1 MYSLIKK
8 VAYYLEDFE
17 TPIGLAIDLIILV
30 LILLSLGIF
39 IAETYPLSPTI
50 KSYLTGADI
59 VVLCLFSLEYLIR
72 FLGAESK
79 VKFFFSLF
87 SFIDLLAILPLL
99 FGWSDMRFLRIFRW
113 FRLLRV
119 IRFLEFEVF
128 IFRIKTEDG
137 IILTRILLTL
147 FSIIFIYSGLIY
159 QVEHEINPD
168 GLSNFFD
175 SLYFC
180 VVTITTVG
188 FGDITPLSEQ
198 GRALTLLMIMTGVAF
213 IPWQI
218 SDLVKQLVKTANQ
231 VQKECSSC
239 GLYWHDADANHCKI
253 CGGKLKNSLLNSS
266 RKEDI
271 IKVDR
276 H

>member
-8 VAYYLEDFE
+8 VAYYLEDFD

-50 KSYLTGADI
+50 RSYLTGADI
-59 VVLCLFSLEYLIR
+59 VVLCIFSLEYLIR

-218 SDLVKQLVKTANQ
+218 NDLVKQLVKTANQ

-253 CGGKLKNSLLNSS
+253 CGGKLKNSLSNSS

>member
-39 IAETYPLSPTI
+39 IAETYPVSPTI
-50 KSYLTGADI
+50 RSYLNRADI
-59 VVLCLFSLEYLIR
+59 VILVLFSLEYLIR

-231 VQKECSSC
+231 VQKQCSSC
-239 GLYWHDADANHCKI
+239 GLSWHDADANHCKI
-253 CGGKLKNSLLNSS
+253 CGVKLENSLLNSS
-266 RKEDI
+266 NKEDI
-271 IKVDR
+271 IKVD
-276 H
+276 